1 MWLGLQVFS
10 DVCYSPFNVFVL
22 LWVYHIW
29 LSACLG
35 PMDQGLEVTLGDFIG
50 GVPWTF
56 RAQ

>member
-35 PMDQGLEVTLGDFIG
+35 PMDQGLEVTLGDFYWG
-50 GVPWTF
+50 SPMDV
-56 RAQ
+56 